1 MVRNITKH
9 KYIYLFIVVLSIIG
23 FTSGYLFY
31 TFQNEETKT
40 KIIDEINIKGE
51 LNNSFNNLTKRA
63 KEIGIVFISGILI
76 IPEITNI
83 FKIYYNP
90 FEIGFI
96 FNALKTY
103 NIKFS
108 LLYSL
113 IYHIIPFIFILILI
127 RLSFS
132 ISINIIKIIIN
143 KRKNIKFKRK
153 LRILLKKYILISLII
168 LFYEFLIF
176 IFSGSIN
183 SYLMTIL

>member
-1 MVRNITKH
+1 MVRNIAKH
-9 KYIYLFIVVLSIIG
+9 KYIYLFIIVLSIIG

-31 TFQNEETKT
+31 TFQSEETKT
-40 KIIDEINIKGE
+40 KIIDEINIKEE

-132 ISINIIKIIIN
+132 ISINIIIN